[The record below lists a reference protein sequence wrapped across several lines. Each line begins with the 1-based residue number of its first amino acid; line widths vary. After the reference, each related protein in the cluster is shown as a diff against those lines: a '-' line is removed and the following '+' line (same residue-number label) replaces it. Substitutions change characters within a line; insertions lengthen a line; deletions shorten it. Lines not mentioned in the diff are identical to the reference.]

1 MDCIHLQPETGERR
15 TCKACR
21 GHVEIKLRGCAVH
34 GSCSTY
40 KKLDGVAFCGGCKDK
55 ATAPAKAEPV
65 YEWLLPGIRDPL
77 PTPLIN
83 PREWWKLTQ
92 FDVRD
97 QHFEALKTIAQAEL
111 PEPVC
116 SGRGMIYVG
125 GDGPTGFRSSEY
137 GLQVAVGIRMARRV
151 GYTGPIEWWYDSR
164 VETVKQYLTPDMG
177 DVRVKDFADHP
188 LRYPVTW
195 WKKLAAIALSE
206 FEEAVFLDADAYMVT
221 HPDVL
226 FDLLQ
231 EHAFCYWGKND
242 KWAKQDRI
250 CPGIDIG
257 GREGAQGGQLVLH
270 RRKAWRL
277 IVIAHWMGSH
287 GDYYG
292 AEKKHRQ
299 VNWHQFGDEDCWP
312 IAMSI
317 LKHYCYPQDWL
328 QLGMVTPSPST
339 HRFSI
344 GPKPVVIHR
353 CNDKMH
359 SFGWKSNLPNAPMDR
374 EACEEL
380 EEAIRGRERNAVGAP
395 QGWRYRKLTWDLTI
409 FAQVAR
415 DNEYEIHDLEG
426 GAVLDVGG
434 NTGCFAW
441 LAKQHGAGRIV
452 SVEPHPDNFVIL
464 NWNCGSYATCYE
476 LALWGSV
483 DQTLTL
489 KDHFGGNT
497 GTAKLDGSGTIPVK
511 VEAFDDFFDR
521 VFGDEYVRL
530 LKLDCEGAEI
540 PILLESGRLGRFEE
554 IKAEVHAG
562 SEAQWHDIVGQIQR
576 RLASYRFMVTKLALH
591 VPDAGQGH
599 LFLRKENK

>member
-1 MDCIHLQPETGERR
+1 MDCIHIQPETGERR
-15 TCKACR
+15 LCGTCR

-34 GSCSTY
+34 GSCSTHRAV
-40 KKLDGVAFCGGCKDK
+40 DGVAFCGTCKDK
-55 ATAPAKAEPV
+55 TTAQAKAEPV

-137 GLQVAVGIRMARRV
+137 GLQVAVGIRMARHV
-151 GYTGPIEWWYDSR
+151 GYTGPIEWWHDSR

-177 DVRVKDFADHP
+177 DVRVKDFAGYP

-206 FEEAVFLDADAYMVT
+206 FEEAVFLDADAYMVM

-226 FDLLQ
+226 FDLLKDF
-231 EHAFCYWGKND
+231 AFAYWGKDD
-242 KWAKQDRI
+242 KWANDARI
-250 CPGIDIG
+250 CPGFDTG
-257 GREGAQGGQLVLH
+257 GKHGIQGGQLAIH

-277 IVIAHWMGSH
+277 VVLAHWMGSH

-292 AEKKHRQ
+292 AEKTHRQ
-299 VNWHQFGDEDCWP
+299 VKWNLFGDEDCWP
-312 IAMSI
+312 VSLAMLREYGHKI
-317 LKHYCYPQDWL
+317 ETRE
-328 QLGMVTPSPST
+328 LGMITPSQWT

-344 GPKPVVIHR
+344 GKDPVVVHR

-415 DNEYEIHDLEG
+415 DNEYEIGDLEG
-426 GAVLDVGG
+426 GSVLDVGG

-452 SVEPHPDNFVIL
+452 SVEPHPDNFIIL
-464 NWNCGSYATCYE
+464 DWNCKAYAECHQ
-476 LALWGSV
+476 LALYGSFV
-483 DQTLTL
+483 NEAFRL
-489 KDHFGGNT
+489 KDHQGGNT
-497 GTAKLDGSGTIPVK
+497 GTAKLDSHGTIPVEVVGFDVF
-511 VEAFDDFFDR
+511 VER
-521 VFGDEYVRL
+521 TFGDTPVRL
-530 LKLDCEGAEI
+530 LKLDCEGAELS
-540 PILLESGRLGRFEE
+540 ILLWSNRLDQFEE
-554 IKAEVHAG
+554 IKAEIHAPDSWG
-562 SEAQWHDIVGQIQR
+562 PTIGAITD
-576 RLASYRFMVTKLALH
+576 RLKLFGFEVTKLALH

-599 LFLRKENK
+599 LFLRKVV